1 MFFGKKQEIMHAETT
16 VCARAK
22 INLTLD
28 VTGRRAAGYHT
39 VRMVVQSGPLPGGGK
54 EKLR

>member
-1 MFFGKKQEIMHAETT
+1 MLFGKKQEITHAETT

-28 VTGRRAAGYHT
+28 VTGPPGGRVSHGLHGDAVGRAA
-39 VRMVVQSGPLPGGGK
+39 R
-54 EKLR
+54 